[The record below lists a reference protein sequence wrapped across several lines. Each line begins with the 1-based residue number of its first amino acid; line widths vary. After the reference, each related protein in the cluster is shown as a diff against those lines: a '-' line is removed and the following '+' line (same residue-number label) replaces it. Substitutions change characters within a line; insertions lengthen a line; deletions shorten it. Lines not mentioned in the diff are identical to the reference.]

1 LGLEVVAESNAV
13 TDLQTAAGNELLNGI
28 DRSETVV
35 DQYRDLLEMT
45 VECSDSEGHEQWL
58 DIDPG
63 EECGRVRQRVDEG
76 LGEICPFRAGR

>member
-1 LGLEVVAESNAV
+1 
-13 TDLQTAAGNELLNGI
+13 
-28 DRSETVV
+28 
-35 DQYRDLLEMT
+35 MT